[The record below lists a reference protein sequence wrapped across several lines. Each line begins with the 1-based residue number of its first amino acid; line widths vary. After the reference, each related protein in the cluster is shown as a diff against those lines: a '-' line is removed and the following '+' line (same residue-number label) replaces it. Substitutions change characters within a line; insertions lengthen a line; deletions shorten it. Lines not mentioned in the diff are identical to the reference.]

1 MLRQRSYRQI
11 FATRGTEYHEKISSK
26 PKNISNSIFRSLL
39 VDIESFLCSYRSKTL
54 ISDFK
59 SFWGMEGSFCLLM
72 NLVDVS
78 KENRRRDI
86 SSKLPK
92 CCPWSPTKSTSIAW
106 FQRKQDSWS
115 QRQKPTT
122 IPHERSGQVVSLIAL
137 RTNLMNRFWQP
148 SHISAI
154 QALYYD
160 SFMTRMKRSRLPSW
174 FHRKRRQG
182 FKWWVFNNG
191 DLQSKYGRPK
201 SIRR

>member
-1 MLRQRSYRQI
+1 MLRQRSYTQI
-11 FATRGTEYHEKISSK
+11 FATQGTEYHEKISSK

-59 SFWGMEGSFCLLM
+59 SFW
-72 NLVDVS
+72 VDVS
-78 KENRRRDI
+78 KENRRREI

-92 CCPWSPTKSTSIAW
+92 CCPWSPTKITSLPE

-160 SFMTRMKRSRLPSW
+160 SFMIRMKRSRLPSW

-191 DLQSKYGRPK
+191 EPQSKYGRPLSK
-201 SIRR
+201 SIRSLQSKSP